1 VFIGS
6 NNFFILR
13 ITVKKNDLLQTTDV
27 ANDRVLQTAV
37 CLMPVE
43 IGHYTGTSS
52 NEI

>member
-6 NNFFILR
+6 SNLFILR
-13 ITVKKNDLLQTTDV
+13 ITVKRNDFVQTTDV

-37 CLMPVE
+37 CLVPVE
-43 IGHYTGTSS
+43 IGHNTEASS